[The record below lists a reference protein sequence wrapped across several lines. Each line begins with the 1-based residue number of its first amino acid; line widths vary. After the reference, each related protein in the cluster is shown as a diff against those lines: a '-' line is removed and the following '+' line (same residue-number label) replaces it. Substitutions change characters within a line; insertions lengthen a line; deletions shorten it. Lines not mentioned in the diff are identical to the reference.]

1 MTINKNILSIDSDDD
16 DKNYEAFSEYLEA
29 DTRRKKNL
37 TAYEIQG
44 IADNLIKEI
53 EIKKR
58 NKAIKSGK
66 LIPYIL
72 KYCNEKYN
80 EEELKSYSFEDVRDI
95 YKEIKTQRRSTI
107 VKIFQF
113 IFS

>member
-1 MTINKNILSIDSDDD
+1 MTIDKKILSVDFDDD
-16 DKNYEAFSEYLEA
+16 DKNYEAFSEYLED

-37 TAYEIQG
+37 TAYEIQK

-58 NKAIKSGK
+58 NKAIKSDK

-72 KYCNEKYN
+72 KHCNEKYN
-80 EEELKSYSFEDVRDI
+80 KEELKSYSFEDVQDI

-107 VKIFQF
+107 TKIFQF
-113 IFS
+113 IFN